1 MRRDQGW
8 IKMVGWH
15 RYHYFVDGESLCKQ
29 HSVSVL
35 ENGDHMIGHDRC
47 KACER
52 KLLAF
57 GIK

>member
-8 IKMVGWH
+8 IKMRGWH
-15 RYHYFVDGESLCKQ
+15 RYHYFLDGESLCKQ
-29 HSVSVL
+29 HSVSML
-35 ENGDHMIGHDRC
+35 NNGDRNIYSDRC

-52 KLLAF
+52 KLPAF